1 MTLEKVYNILQS
13 LGIKW
18 WLQGGGL
25 ITMYRDN
32 YLKPTLDWDIGI
44 FEEDLSPTVI
54 NKVKKHLYIRSF
66 WRAKRDKK
74 ISFTAVN
81 HQSHGLD
88 FNYFYKGTKLKKYYY
103 RKNLS
108 PTVIKKVK
116 KHLSFWGAKRDKKIS
131 FTAVNPK
138 LFADRPESSNERNKS
153 HLLDIFC
160 FYKDTKLKKYYYSG
174 FPDNSKNLFRC
185 YHTPF
190 DIDYYNYKGFD
201 IPIPSNTEL
210 FLEETYGEE
219 WRVPNSSQ
227 LYIYE
232 YACAVE
238 TPYKIIKDYSNNFI
252 GVSSILNRRIK

>member
-1 MTLEKVYNILQS
+1 MTLDEIRRLLQP
-13 LGIKW
+13 LGIRW

-54 NKVKKHLYIRSF
+54 NKVKKHLYIRCF

-74 ISFTAVN
+74 ISFST
-81 HQSHGLD
+81 
-88 FNYFYKGTKLKKYYY
+88 
-103 RKNLS
+103 
-108 PTVIKKVK
+108 
-116 KHLSFWGAKRDKKIS
+116 
-131 FTAVNPK
+131 VNPK
-138 LFADRPESSNERNKS
+138 LINALHESNEWDQS
-153 HLLDIFC
+153 QGLDFYC
-160 FYKDTKLKKYYYSG
+160 FYKDTKLKKYYYSEY
-174 FPDNSKNLFRC
+174 PHWDDNNENLFRC

-219 WRVPNSSQ
+219 WRVPVHGPVW
-227 LYIYE
+227 IYE
-232 YACAVE
+232 YPCSVE
-238 TPYKIIKDYSNNFI
+238 TPYKIIKDYTNNFI
-252 GVSSILNRRIK
+252 GVLDILNRHIK

>member
-13 LGIKW
+13 LGITW
-18 WLQGGGL
+18 WLQAGGL

-32 YLKPTLDWDIGI
+32 YLNPTLDWDIGI

-54 NKVKKHLYIRSF
+54 NKIRKHLYIRAF

-103 RKNLS
+103 S
-108 PTVIKKVK
+108 
-116 KHLSFWGAKRDKKIS
+116 A
-131 FTAVNPK
+131 
-138 LFADRPESSNERNKS
+138 
-153 HLLDIFC
+153 
-160 FYKDTKLKKYYYSG
+160 
-174 FPDNSKNLFRC
+174 FPDYSKNLFRC